1 MKDINNN
8 PLTIGKCYKNIGNYV
23 KQTLNIKDD
32 TYLGELNEIIGEYG
46 SSDPRFAGRNK
57 IYIFENN
64 LKMDEYFIKKQNI
77 KFKEVSCDDFHSELP
92 TYALNGQLQRTLSL
106 TQPPEYEAYEL
117 PKKYEAPPAY
127 VKQNTLNTLGNTIGN
142 TLGNTLNN
150 TFTRLT
156 RLTRG
161 KSPPYTESGG
171 KKNKKKSR
179 KTKKRKNK
187 KTSKRRTSKRKST
200 RKH

>member
-8 PLTIGKCYKNIGNYV
+8 PLTIGKCYKIIGQYV
-23 KQTLNIKDD
+23 KQNLKINDN

-46 SSDPRFAGRNK
+46 SGDPRFAGRNK

-64 LKMDEYFIKKQNI
+64 VKIDEYFIKKQNI
-77 KFKEVSCDDFHSELP
+77 KFKEVSCDEFHSELLRYSSNDP
-92 TYALNGQLQRTLSL
+92 LPRTLSL
-106 TQPPEYEAYEL
+106 TQPPEYEAYEA
-117 PKKYEAPPAY
+117 PKNFAPPPAY
-127 VKQNTLNTLGNTIGN
+127 EKKTLGN

-150 TFTRLT
+150 TFT

-171 KKNKKKSR
+171 KKKKKNTR
-179 KTKKRKNK
+179 KTNKRINK
-187 KTSKRRTSKRKST
+187 KTSKRKTNRKRKT
-200 RKH
+200 IN

>member
-1 MKDINNN
+1 MYSILYSIMKDINNN
-8 PLTIGKCYKNIGNYV
+8 PLTIGKCYKIIGQYV
-23 KQTLNIKDD
+23 KQTIKINDN

-77 KFKEVSCDDFHSELP
+77 KFIEVSCDNLHSELLSYSANDP
-92 TYALNGQLQRTLSL
+92 LPRTLSL
-106 TQPPEYEAYEL
+106 TQPPEYEAYE
-117 PKKYEAPPAY
+117 PPPLY
-127 VKQNTLNTLGNTIGN
+127 VKPNTLNTLGNTIGN
-142 TLGNTLNN
+142 T
-150 TFTRLT
+150 FT

-179 KTKKRKNK
+179 KTKKRINK
-187 KTSKRRTSKRKST
+187 KTKKRSSKPKSS

>member
-8 PLTIGKCYKNIGNYV
+8 PLTIGKCYKIIGQYV
-23 KQTLNIKDD
+23 KQTIKINDN

-64 LKMDEYFIKKQNI
+64 IKMDEYFIKKQNI
-77 KFKEVSCDDFHSELP
+77 KFIEVSCDNFHSELLRYSSNDP
-92 TYALNGQLQRTLSL
+92 LPRTLSL
-106 TQPPEYEAYEL
+106 TQPPEYEAYE
-117 PKKYEAPPAY
+117 PPPSY
-127 VKQNTLNTLGNTIGN
+127 VKPNTLNTLGNT
-142 TLGNTLNN
+142 LGN

-179 KTKKRKNK
+179 KTKKRKSK
-187 KTSKRRTSKRKST
+187 KTSKRKST
-200 RKH
+200 